1 MALIVGTNGNDLFP
15 NDLEGTNKADEI
27 RGLAGDDALVGFS
40 GDDILEG
47 GAGAD
52 QLFGSSGFDFASYR
66 SSSQG
71 VRVNLGDFLTEDGHA
86 DGDELYSIEGLIGT
100 SRTDHFQGDSQ
111 RNILRG
117 EGGEDELLGDG
128 GNDRLEG
135 GAGRDILIGD
145 AGADELRGDGG
156 TDFALFYGSQQAVTV
171 NLATGR
177 GSGGEAEGDRFVSI
191 EAVQGSSFN
200 DRIIGNGAANLFAGS
215 TGSDLITGG
224 GGADRFFTGGSDGSP
239 PQAPDHVTD
248 FSRSQGD
255 KIVAGDGK
263 EDVPGFQSY
272 QFIGNRE
279 FSGVG
284 QLRWYHEDGHT
295 IVEGNNAVKE
305 GADMVFVLDTVVNLQ
320 ASDFIFSDLGFA
332 PPIQV

>member
-1 MALIVGTNGNDLFP
+1 M
-15 NDLEGTNKADEI
+15 
-27 RGLAGDDALVGFS
+27 LA
-40 GDDILEG
+40 
-47 GAGAD
+47 
-52 QLFGSSGFDFASYR
+52 
-66 SSSQG
+66 
-71 VRVNLGDFLTEDGHA
+71 
-86 DGDELYSIEGLIGT
+86 
-100 SRTDHFQGDSQ
+100 
-111 RNILRG
+111 
-117 EGGEDELLGDG
+117 
-128 GNDRLEG
+128 
-135 GAGRDILIGD
+135 
-145 AGADELRGDGG
+145 ADELRGDGG

-177 GSGGEAEGDRFVSI
+177 GSGGEAEGDRLVSI

-224 GGADRFFTGGSDGSP
+224 GGADRFFTWGSDGSP

-263 EDVPGFQSY
+263 EDVPGFQAY
-272 QFIGNRE
+272 QFVGNKE

-305 GADMVFVLDTVVNLQ
+305 GADMVFVLDTMVNLQ